1 MCGISGIVTRDPQQ
15 PVDRALLEHIT
26 DLLVHRGPDG
36 RGFHVA
42 PGVGLGMRR
51 LSIVDLE
58 TGDQPISNESGTV
71 HLVCNGEIYN
81 APELREELLAR
92 GHTLRGHS
100 DVEVIVHLY
109 EELGLGFLGRLRGMF
124 ALAIWDNAARTL
136 HLARDRFG
144 MKPLYY
150 GQASNGSLVF
160 GSEIK
165 SVLASGLLPR
175 ALDPAGLSDILAI
188 GGPMFTRSAFRG
200 VQQLEAG
207 HSLSYHAG
215 HITTTRYWDLD
226 FSRAAPSALPRSEGE
241 WAEAIAAKLRE
252 SVHIHLRGDVPVA
265 AYLSPG
271 IDSSIVTRFATD
283 EMTAVMRTFSLGFT
297 DPEYDE
303 LRTQRTLDAFPGQR
317 LSGDR
322 VAYHGTLLDHLPT
335 AIWHEEQPVTLQYS
349 WQALGAAMKGEYK
362 VALTGQGSDEMFGG
376 YPWHQADHKWRR
388 LYALPGPVRRVMA
401 RHLPRISSNA
411 RRALAADPVMTIKRY
426 FALRNPHWNSLMP
439 LFQPALRE
447 AIERTQRELTLPG
460 VPDGFEHWDRFQRF
474 IYIEQR
480 TRLPSYINRGLDASS
495 MAQSIEPRLPFLD
508 HEFVELC
515 MHIPPALRYRRMEKH
530 MLRRAAEPFL
540 PAEIV
545 WRKKRGLQSPSA
557 SWSAERGAPP
567 AFAQELLSDEVVRA
581 KGYFRADAVRA
592 LRDTQ
597 PRIAGALSAVLGVHL
612 LDEMFVQ
619 GRGQLVETVSGQLSV

>member
-26 DLLVHRGPDG
+26 DLLAHRGPDG

-109 EELGLGFLGRLRGMF
+109 EELGLGFLSRLRGMF
-124 ALAIWDNAARTL
+124 AIALWDAAQHTL

-150 GQASNGSLVF
+150 AQASNGTLAF
-160 GSEIK
+160 GSEVK
-165 SVLASGLLPR
+165 SVLASGLISR
-175 ALDPAGLSDILAI
+175 ALDPAGIADILAI
-188 GGPMFTRSAFRG
+188 GGPLFTRSAFRG
-200 VQQLEAG
+200 VNQLEAG
-207 HSLSYHAG
+207 HTLSYHAG
-215 HITTTRYWDLD
+215 TITTKRYWDLD
-226 FSRAAPSALPRSEGE
+226 FSRPAPSGLPTSEGE
-241 WAEAIAAKLRE
+241 WAEAIAAKLKE

-283 EMTAVMRTFSLGFT
+283 EMPGVMRTFSLGFD
-297 DPEYDE
+297 DPAFDE

-322 VAYHGTLLDHLPT
+322 VLFSGASLETLPT
-335 AIWHEEQPVTLQYS
+335 SIWHEEQPVTLQPS
-349 WQALGAAMKGEYK
+349 WQVLGAAIKNEYK
-362 VALTGQGSDEMFGG
+362 VALTGQGSDETFGG
-376 YPWHQADHKWRR
+376 YPWHRLDHKWRR
-388 LYALPGPVRRVMA
+388 LYRLPAPVRRVMA
-401 RHLPRISSNA
+401 KHLPRIYAND
-411 RRALAADPVMTIKRY
+411 RRAIGSSPDMTLARY
-426 FALRNPHWNSLMP
+426 LTLRRTPWDRLLP
-439 LFQPALRE
+439 LFQPDMLDQIRRAQSDL
-447 AIERTQRELTLPG
+447 AIPGLPDSFTQ
-460 VPDGFEHWDRFQRF
+460 WDRFQRHL
-474 IYIEQR
+474 YIENR
-480 TRLPSYINRGLDASS
+480 TRLPGFINRGLDAAS

-515 MHIPPALRYRRMEKH
+515 THVPAPLRFRRMEKH
-530 MLRRAAEPFL
+530 ILRRAAEPYL

-545 WRKKRGLQSPSA
+545 WRKKRGLQSPSPTFNPD
-557 SWSAERGAPP
+557 RGALPP
-567 AFAQELLSDEVVRA
+567 FAQELLSDEVVRA
-581 KGYFRADAVRA
+581 KGYFRPDAVRV
-592 LRDTQ
+592 LRETEQ
-597 PRIAGALSAVLGVHL
+597 GIGGTLAAVLGFQL
-612 LDEMFVQ
+612 LDEMFVAE
-619 GRGQLVETVSGQLSV
+619 RSRV